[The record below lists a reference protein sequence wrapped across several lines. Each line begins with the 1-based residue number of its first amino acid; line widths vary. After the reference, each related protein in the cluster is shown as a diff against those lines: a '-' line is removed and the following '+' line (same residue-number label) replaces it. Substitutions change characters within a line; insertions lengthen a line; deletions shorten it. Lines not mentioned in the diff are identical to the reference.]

1 MKLCIAYSEVAKP
14 RGRGVSIKRFLV
26 NVLKSSNR
34 IEFPDHSAQPPP
46 SKMDSQRTHQTVH
59 PFSNQAAVQ
68 SSELNRLLLTN
79 FSDGEAQNV
88 FSYLPSQQIS
98 QVFHQ
103 PSYDSLAMGNGLEVY
118 TWPDQDN
125 AINQDL
131 GGLREPLQAHTSV
144 QLQSAVVDHATDN
157 QGLRTTPPGLDDS
170 LTGFGNRINGLEMV
184 IQDLRNEC
192 VPSFRQKLGEILLT
206 EWP

>member
-1 MKLCIAYSEVAKP
+1 
-14 RGRGVSIKRFLV
+14 
-26 NVLKSSNR
+26 
-34 IEFPDHSAQPPP
+34 
-46 SKMDSQRTHQTVH
+46 
-59 PFSNQAAVQ
+59 
-68 SSELNRLLLTN
+68 
-79 FSDGEAQNV
+79 
-88 FSYLPSQQIS
+88 
-98 QVFHQ
+98 
-103 PSYDSLAMGNGLEVY
+103 MGNGLEGY

-157 QGLRTTPPGLDDS
+157 QGLRITPPGLDDS